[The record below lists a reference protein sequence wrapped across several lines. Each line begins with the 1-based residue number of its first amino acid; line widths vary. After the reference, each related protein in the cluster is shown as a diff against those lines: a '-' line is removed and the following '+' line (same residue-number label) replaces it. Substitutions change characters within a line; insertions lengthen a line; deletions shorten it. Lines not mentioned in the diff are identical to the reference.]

1 MGHLSTPEMS
11 GHGQEAIDTK
21 ESLVGLRFGKK
32 STTTTPFL
40 QTDQT
45 SFENGQYQRL
55 SITW

>member
-1 MGHLSTPEMS
+1 MS